1 MELSKLHN
9 VLWSV
14 LAVFIG
20 AGLFWLLFH
29 GISVNAQD
37 GRTVVKAQ
45 EFVVLNDNN
54 EPVGVLA
61 STTGPGG
68 PGLPY
73 LSLEGMHGEGKIF
86 IGIFKPGN
94 PQVRLQGENGRGGAG
109 FSVLDRSGIFSLLGK
124 EEELIRILP
133 EHSKAWNQMLEG
145 VKVTKP

>member
-1 MELSKLHN
+1 MMKQIKTHSF
-9 VLWSV
+9 LW
-14 LAVFIG
+14 AVFAGFLG
-20 AGLFWLLFH
+20 AGLFVWLFH
-29 GISVNAQD
+29 GIPVTAQD
-37 GRTVVKAQ
+37 DRMVVKAHQ
-45 EFVVLNDNN
+45 FVVLNDNN

-109 FSVLDRSGIFSLLGK
+109 FSVFEGSAVFSLRGK
-124 EEELIRILP
+124 EDEVIQIVP
-133 EHSKAWNQMLEG
+133 NHNKAWNQMLEQF
-145 VKVTKP
+145 KASK

>member
-1 MELSKLHN
+1 MKQIKTHSF
-9 VLWSV
+9 LW
-14 LAVFIG
+14 AVFAGFLG
-20 AGLFWLLFH
+20 AGLFVWLFL
-29 GISVNAQD
+29 GIPVTAQD
-37 GRTVVKAQ
+37 DLMVVKAHK
-45 EFVVLNDNN
+45 FVVLNDNN

-124 EEELIRILP
+124 EEEIIRILP
-133 EHSKAWNQMLEG
+133 EHSKAWNQILEQF
-145 VKVTKP
+145 KVSK

>member
-1 MELSKLHN
+1 MKPSKNYNFLR
-9 VLWSV
+9 
-14 LAVFIG
+14 AVIAGFVG
-20 AGLFWLLFH
+20 AGVFGLLFH
-29 GISVNAQD
+29 GISVMAQD
-37 GRTVVKAQ
+37 DLMVVKAHK
-45 EFVVLNDNN
+45 FVVLNDNN

-124 EEELIRILP
+124 EEEIIR
-133 EHSKAWNQMLEG
+133 
-145 VKVTKP
+145 

>member
-1 MELSKLHN
+1 MKPSKNYNFLR
-9 VLWSV
+9 
-14 LAVFIG
+14 AVIAGFVG
-20 AGLFWLLFH
+20 AGVFGLLFH
-29 GISVNAQD
+29 GISVMAQD
-37 GRTVVKAQ
+37 DRMVVKAHK
-45 EFVVLNDNN
+45 FVVLNDNN

-124 EEELIRILP
+124 EEEIIRILP
-133 EHSKAWNQMLEG
+133 EHSKAWNQILEQF
-145 VKVTKP
+145 KVSK

>member
-1 MELSKLHN
+1 MKQIKTRSF
-9 VLWSV
+9 LW
-14 LAVFIG
+14 AVFAGFLG
-20 AGLFWLLFH
+20 AGLFVWLFH
-29 GISVNAQD
+29 GIPVIAQD
-37 GRTVVKAQ
+37 DRMVVKAHK
-45 EFVVLNDNN
+45 FVVLNDNN

-94 PQVRLQGENGRGGAG
+94 PQVRLQGENDRGGAG

-124 EEELIRILP
+124 EEEIIRISP
-133 EHSKAWNQMLEG
+133 EHSKAWNQMLERF
-145 VKVTKP
+145 KASK